1 MSALTKILII
11 IVSILAFVLAAVSAV
26 YVGSAENYKE
36 QAISLKNDLN
46 VIKQEKAALQ
56 TAFEAKN
63 QQWQANQEK
72 MQKEA
77 EELARSNTDLEI
89 DLRTAERTGLEYQRR
104 MDGLLA
110 ELTGLRTT
118 IQNMELSLQK
128 TQEELTQA
136 RSTSVKEKTELTQ
149 LTDTLYQRI
158 VEIQNLEVQVKRLL
172 EEKTI
177 LEDQISG
184 SYSPAADVQASIITP
199 EIDAAVPAIA
209 EPISVAATSGLKG
222 LLTSV
227 KGGLAEV
234 SIGAADGLK
243 KNDVLHVYRG
253 GDFICDISVTD
264 VDTNKA
270 AGVIEL
276 EQQRPRIGDTA
287 TSEF

>member
-11 IVSILAFVLAAVSAV
+11 IVSILAFVLCTVSAV
-26 YVGSAENYKE
+26 YVGTAENYKE
-36 QAISLKNDLN
+36 KAASLQSDLN
-46 VIKQEKAALQ
+46 VLKGEKADLQ
-56 TAFEAKN
+56 SAFDAKN
-63 QQWQANQEK
+63 QQWQDNLK
-72 MQKEA
+72 KWQKQTED
-77 EELARSNTDLEI
+77 LTRTNTDLEVN
-89 DLRTAERTGLEYQRR
+89 LRTEKLTSSESQRR

-110 ELTGLRTT
+110 ELTALRTA
-118 IQNMELSLQK
+118 IQNNELALQK
-128 TQEELTQA
+128 TQDELEKA
-136 RSTSVKEKTELTQ
+136 RATSVKEKTELTQ

-177 LEDQISG
+177 LENQVTG
-184 SYSPAADVQASIITP
+184 SSSP
-199 EIDAAVPAIA
+199 IDMTAVVTSQYDDAMPVTV
-209 EPISVAATSGLKG
+209 EPVSVAAASGLKG
-222 LLTSV
+222 LITSV

-234 SIGAADGLK
+234 SIGTADGLK

-253 GDFICDISVTD
+253 GDFICDISITN

-276 EQQRPRIGDTA
+276 EQQRPKIGDTA

>member
-11 IVSILAFVLAAVSAV
+11 IVSITAFILVTASVT
-26 YVGSAENYKE
+26 YVGTAENYKAKA
-36 QAISLKNDLN
+36 QSLQNDIN
-46 VIKQEKAALQ
+46 VVKEEKAALQ
-56 TAFEAKN
+56 SLFDTKSFQLKSN
-63 QQWQANQEK
+63 QEQWQKQLED
-72 MQKEA
+72 
-77 EELARSNTDLEI
+77 LTRSNSDLEV
-89 DLRTAERTGLEYQRR
+89 DLRTEKRTSLEYQRR

-118 IQNMELSLQK
+118 IQNMELALQK
-128 TQEELTQA
+128 TQDELEQSRT
-136 RSTSVKEKTELTQ
+136 TSVKEKTELTQ

-177 LEDQISG
+177 LENQVIG
-184 SYSPAADVQASIITP
+184 TTSPVSQATLVTP
-199 EIDAAVPAIA
+199 ETDYAMPVNI
-209 EPISVAATSGLKG
+209 EPVSVAAVSGLKG
-222 LLTSV
+222 LITSV

-234 SIGAADGLK
+234 SIGIADGLK

-253 GDFICDISVTD
+253 GDFICDISITD

-287 TSEF
+287 TTEF